1 MRYVLYCLLFI
12 EGFVLLGFEM
22 LASRYLNPYFGSGID
37 TWACI
42 ISVVLLS
49 MMFGYM
55 VGGNLSKRFTAIS
68 VLSIVT
74 AISGVYMILVSIF
87 GHGLLQTAI
96 EDLEY
101 GFPLLFASA
110 LLIQALPVFLMSF
123 WSPYLV
129 RSLTRNIQESGSI
142 AGWVYGVSTL
152 GNVVGTLVTAFV
164 LIPRFGTSQ
173 ISMSFGI
180 ILLFIATL
188 IMVIHL
194 KSGFLINK
202 LTVILAAVLLG
213 GGFVENIEARAQ
225 NIKIQA
231 MYPEGIYFSDTD
243 DLFFTEMTA
252 NRVMRFSDNK
262 LKVFWQGEK
271 CGPTGF
277 TTIQTNNFALA
288 CHLEPKILILDDKGT
303 VKHRLLHSSEGIRI
317 SSPNDINSDGQG
329 GAYFSNSG
337 IFSPKAKHEGRVF
350 HIDGALNIT
359 QVAKDIRYANGV
371 AYSDAD
377 KTLYVSEHLNKRVLG
392 FQQNDDGTFTDE
404 PVVHV
409 DFSAFAEFNNA
420 SDLTG
425 PDGLRIL
432 DKGTL
437 LVGLYGTSNAAIVGP
452 CGDVKF
458 IPNFDKFVTSV
469 GFHDGKLAVASAQN
483 NTKFPYIGQ
492 VHLRDNISTKVC

>member
-1 MRYVLYCLLFI
+1 
-12 EGFVLLGFEM
+12 M

-55 VGGNLSKRFTAIS
+55 IGGNLSKRFTAIS

-87 GHGLLQTAI
+87 AHGLLQTAI

-110 LLIQALPVFLMSF
+110 VFIQALPVFLMSF

-142 AGWVYGVSTL
+142 AGLVYGISTL

-173 ISMSFGI
+173 ISMSFGL
-180 ILLFIATL
+180 ILLFIASL
-188 IMVIHL
+188 IMLIHF
-194 KSGFLINK
+194 KSGFLMNRLSI
-202 LTVILAAVLLG
+202 ILATFLLG
-213 GGFVENIEARAQ
+213 IGVLPKMDARAE
-225 NIKIQA
+225 NLKIEA
-231 MYPEGIYFSDTD
+231 MYPEGVYFSETG

-252 NRVMRFSDNK
+252 NRVMRFSDQK
-262 LKVFWQGEK
+262 LDVFWQGEK

-277 TTIQTNNFALA
+277 TKFQTDSFAVA
-288 CHLEPKILILDDKGT
+288 CHLEPKILILNSAGT
-303 VKHRLLHSSEGIRI
+303 IKTRLTDTTDGYRI
-317 SSPNDINSDGQG
+317 SSPNDINSDGYG

-337 IFSPKAKHEGRVF
+337 IFSPKAKADGRIF
-350 HIDGALNIT
+350 NIDASLNIK
-359 QVAKDIRYANGV
+359 QVAQGIRYANGV
-371 AYSDAD
+371 AYS
-377 KTLYVSEHLNKRVLG
+377 KTNKILYVSEHLNKRILS
-392 FQQNDDGTFTDE
+392 FSQNSDGSFSDT
-404 PVVHV
+404 PKIHA
-409 DFSAFAEFNNA
+409 DFSNAQVFENA
-420 SDLTG
+420 SNLAG
-425 PDGLRIL
+425 PDGLRIME
-432 DKGTL
+432 DGSL
-437 LVGLYGTSNAAIVGP
+437 LVGLYGISEAAVIGS

-458 IPNFDKFVTSV
+458 IDGFDKFVTSV
-469 GFHDGKLAVASAQN
+469 GFYKDQIAVASAKN
-483 NTKFPYIGQ
+483 NTKFPYVGH
-492 VHLRDNISTKVC
+492 VHLRDNISAKMC

>member
-42 ISVVLLS
+42 ISVVLIS

-74 AISGVYMILVSIF
+74 AISGIYMIFVSIF
-87 GHGLLQTAI
+87 AHGLLQTAI

-129 RSLTRNIQESGSI
+129 RSLTRNIEESGSI

-173 ISMSFGI
+173 ISMSFGV
-180 ILLFIATL
+180 ILLFIASL
-188 IMVIHL
+188 IMFIHF
-194 KSGFLINK
+194 KSGFLINR
-202 LTVILAAVLLG
+202 LSAILAASLIVGTLIPTDKAQA
-213 GGFVENIEARAQ
+213 ENLKIE
-225 NIKIQA
+225 A
-231 MYPEGIYFSDTD
+231 MYPEGIYFSETGN
-243 DLFFTEMTA
+243 LFYTEMTA
-252 NRVMRFSDNK
+252 NRVMQYSDEK
-262 LKVFWQGEK
+262 LTTFWQGEK

-277 TTIQTNNFALA
+277 TKIQTDNFAIA
-288 CHLEPKILILDDKGT
+288 CHLEPKILIVDQNGEIKQ
-303 VKHRLLHSSEGIRI
+303 RLFESSEGIRI
-317 SSPNDINSDGQG
+317 SSPNDINSDGNG

-337 IFSPKAKHEGRVF
+337 IFSPKAKHDGRVF
-350 HIDGALNIT
+350 HIDPDLRVQ
-359 QVAKDIRYANGV
+359 QVAHNIRYANGV
-371 AYSDAD
+371 AYSD
-377 KTLYVSEHLNKRVLG
+377 KNSTLYVSEHLNKRVLS
-392 FQQNDDGTFTDE
+392 FTKNSDGAFSETQKVLT
-404 PVVHV
+404 
-409 DFSAFAEFNNA
+409 DFSKTKEFENA
-420 SDLTG
+420 SALAG
-425 PDGLRIL
+425 PDGLRVM
-432 DKGTL
+432 DDGSL
-437 LVGLYGTSNAAIVGP
+437 LVGLYGTSNAAIIGP
-452 CGDVKF
+452 CEEVEF
-458 IPNFDKFVTSV
+458 ISGFDKFVTSV
-469 GFHDGKLAVASAQN
+469 GFYQDKIAVASATN
-483 NTKFPYIGQ
+483 NTKFPYIGH
-492 VHLRDNISTKVC
+492 VHLRDNISPKVC

>member
-1 MRYVLYCLLFI
+1 MRYILYCLLFI

-180 ILLFIATL
+180 ILLFIASL

-194 KSGFLINK
+194 KSGFLMNK
-202 LTVILAAVLLG
+202 LPVLLG
-213 GGFVENIEARAQ
+213 TALLASGLLPKTDAYAEDV
-225 NIKIQA
+225 KIQA
-231 MYPEGIYFSDTD
+231 MYPEGVFFSEIG
-243 DLFFTEMTA
+243 DLYFTEMTA
-252 NRVMRFSDNK
+252 NRVMRFSDDK
-262 LKVFWQGEK
+262 LNVFWQGEK

-277 TTIQTNNFALA
+277 TNIQSNHFALA
-288 CHLEPKILILDDKGT
+288 CHLEPKILILDDEGS
-303 VKHRLLHSSEGIRI
+303 VKHRLLHSSEGFRI
-317 SSPNDINSDGQG
+317 SSPNDINSDGKG

-337 IFSPKAKHEGRVF
+337 IFSPKAKHDGRVF
-350 HIDGALNIT
+350 HIDGQLNIK
-359 QVAKDIRYANGV
+359 QVTNGIRYANGV
-371 AYSDAD
+371 AYDSDTR
-377 KTLYVSEHLNKRVLG
+377 TLYVSEHLNKRILS
-392 FQQNDDGTFTDE
+392 FQQLKDGTFNPT
-404 PVVHV
+404 PTVHV
-409 DFSAFAEFNNA
+409 DFAAFAEFSGT

-425 PDGLRIL
+425 PDGLRVL
-432 DKGTL
+432 DEGAL

-458 IPNFDKFVTSV
+458 IPDFDKFVTSV
-469 GFHDGKLAVASAQN
+469 GFQNGKLAVASAQN

>member
-74 AISGVYMILVSIF
+74 AVSGAYMILVSIF
-87 GHGLLQTAI
+87 AHGLLQTAI

-110 LLIQALPVFLMSF
+110 VFIQALPVFLMSF

-129 RSLTRNIQESGSI
+129 RSLTRNIEESGSI
-142 AGWVYGVSTL
+142 AGLVYGISTL

-173 ISMSFGI
+173 ISMSFGL
-180 ILLFIATL
+180 ILLFIASL
-188 IMVIHL
+188 IMLIHF
-194 KSGFLINK
+194 KSGFLMNRVSI
-202 LTVILAAVLLG
+202 ILAAFVLSAGVLP
-213 GGFVENIEARAQ
+213 IMDARAD
-225 NIKIQA
+225 NLKIEA
-231 MYPEGIYFSDTD
+231 MYPEGIYFNANG
-243 DLFFTEMTA
+243 DLYFTEMTA
-252 NRVMRFSDNK
+252 NRIMHFSDQK
-262 LKVFWQGEK
+262 LDVFWQGEK

-277 TTIQTNNFALA
+277 TKIQTDNFAVA
-288 CHLEPKILILDDKGT
+288 CHLEPKILILNSAGKIKT
-303 VKHRLLHSSEGIRI
+303 RLTETTDGYRI
-317 SSPNDINSDGQG
+317 SSPNDINSDGNN

-337 IFSPKAKHEGRVF
+337 VFSPKAKADGRVF
-350 HIDGALNIT
+350 HIDASLNVM
-359 QVAKDIRYANGV
+359 QVAQDIRYANGV
-371 AYSDAD
+371 AYSEMN
-377 KTLYVSEHLNKRVLG
+377 KTLYVSEHLNKRILK
-392 FQQNDDGTFTDE
+392 FDQNSDGSFNDTPKIHT
-404 PVVHV
+404 
-409 DFSAFAEFNNA
+409 DFSNTTEFKNVSNLA
-420 SDLTG
+420 G
-425 PDGLRIL
+425 PDGLRAME
-432 DKGTL
+432 DGSL
-437 LVGLYGTSNAAIVGP
+437 LVGLYGTSKAAIVVS

-458 IPNFDKFVTSV
+458 VDGFDQFVTSV
-469 GFHDGKLAVASAQN
+469 GFYKDQIAVASAKN
-483 NTKFPYIGQ
+483 NTKFPYPGH
-492 VHLRDNISTKVC
+492 VHLRDNISAEVC

>member
-1 MRYVLYCLLFI
+1 MRYILYCLLFI

-74 AISGVYMILVSIF
+74 AISGIYMILVSIF

-180 ILLFIATL
+180 ILLFIASL

-194 KSGFLINK
+194 KSGFLMNK
-202 LTVILAAVLLG
+202 LPVLLATALLASG
-213 GGFVENIEARAQ
+213 LLPKTDAYAENIE
-225 NIKIQA
+225 IQA
-231 MYPEGIYFSDTD
+231 MYPEGIFFSETG
-243 DLFFTEMTA
+243 DLYFTEMTA

-262 LKVFWQGEK
+262 LNVFWQGEK
-271 CGPTGF
+271 CGPTGL
-277 TTIQTNNFALA
+277 TNIQGNNFALA
-288 CHLEPKILILDDKGT
+288 CHLEPKILILDNKGS
-303 VKHRLLHSSEGIRI
+303 VKHRLLHSSGGFRI

-337 IFSPKAKHEGRVF
+337 IFSPTAKHDGRVF
-350 HIDGALNIT
+350 HIDGQLNVK
-359 QVAKDIRYANGV
+359 QVVQGIRYANGV
-371 AYSDAD
+371 AYDSDMR
-377 KTLYVSEHLNKRVLG
+377 TLYVSEHLNKRVLS
-392 FQQNDDGTFTDE
+392 FQQKEDGTFSNS
-404 PVVHV
+404 PNVHA
-409 DFSAFAEFNNA
+409 DFSAFAKFKDA

-425 PDGLRIL
+425 PDGLRVL
-432 DKGTL
+432 DEGAL
-437 LVGLYGTSNAAIVGP
+437 LVGLYGTSNAAMVGT

-458 IPNFDKFVTSV
+458 IPDFDKFVTSV
-469 GFHDGKLAVASAQN
+469 GFQNGKLAVASAKN
-483 NTKFPYIGQ
+483 NTRFPYIGH
-492 VHLRDNISTKVC
+492 VHIRDNISTKVC